1 MKGQVG
7 TLVKA
12 MDVLDALGNTG
23 PLGVME
29 LSRML
34 DMDKSGVS
42 RLLGT
47 LRSREY
53 VRVLSDGRHDLGL
66 RLFELGQILQAR
78 MPIRQAVVPHVDALN
93 RDTGETAS
101 AAHYHLGHLSYL
113 HDAISNKEIRLGGRV
128 GMRCLP
134 WNDICGKAILAF
146 CDEDYVLKCLE
157 FDKKSGLTPL
167 PSPQSLLSELAD
179 IRKKGYA
186 MEKTKER
193 CIIATPLPCNHRPN
207 FIALMCG
214 GPTSRIKPADA
225 RRLSKSVIHHAQEA
239 AKSLGWKPEIK
250 TK

>member
-12 MDVLDALGNTG
+12 MDVLDALGDNG
-23 PLGVME
+23 PLGVMD

-34 DMDKSGVS
+34 GMDKSGVS
-42 RLLGT
+42 RLLST
-47 LRSREY
+47 LKSRDY
-53 VRVLSDGRHDLGL
+53 VRVLADGRHDLGL

-78 MPIRQAVVPHVDALN
+78 MPIRQAVVPHVDALK

-113 HDAISNKEIRLGGRV
+113 HDAVSEKEIRLGGRV

-146 CDEDYVLKCLE
+146 CDEAYVLDCLD
-157 FDKKSGLTPL
+157 FDRKSQLSPL
-167 PSPQSLLSELAD
+167 PSAKALMVELAG

-186 MEKTKER
+186 LEKTKDH
-193 CIIATPLPCNHRPN
+193 CIIASPLPCNHRPN

-214 GPTSRIKPADA
+214 GPSSRIK
-225 RRLSKSVIHHAQEA
+225 SKDIKGLGESVIHHARQA
-239 AKSLGWKPEIK
+239 AESLGWKG
-250 TK
+250 